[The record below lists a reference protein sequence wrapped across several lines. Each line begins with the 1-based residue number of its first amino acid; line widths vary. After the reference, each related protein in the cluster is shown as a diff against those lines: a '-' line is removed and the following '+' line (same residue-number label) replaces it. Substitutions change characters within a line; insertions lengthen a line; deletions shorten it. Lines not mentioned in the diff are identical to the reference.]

1 MPYSQF
7 TSVGKVKETFQ
18 LRTIEGVRFL
28 PELEPITPSET
39 LLNYLAESLPVAIAT
54 GSEKARS
61 EGIVYPVLLEVRRL
75 LNREISLF
83 SGEDFTVDESVG
95 LNGVCDFLL
104 SRSPEQLDIETP
116 AVIIIE
122 AKKADLKSGLGQ
134 CIASMI
140 AAQRFNEAK
149 NRSIPTIYGSVSNGS
164 QWRFIQLQ
172 GSIVTIDL
180 ADYPLPPV
188 DQILAF
194 LVFMAQNCALN

>member
-7 TSVGKVKETFQ
+7 TSVGKVKETFH
-18 LRTIEGVRFL
+18 LSTIEGVRFL
-28 PELEPITPSET
+28 PPLEPIAPSDT
-39 LLNYLAESLPVAIAT
+39 LENFLAESLPVAIAT

-83 SGEDFTVDESVG
+83 SGEEFTVDESVG

-104 SRSPEQLDIETP
+104 SRSPEQLDIEAP

-149 NRSIPTIYGSVSNGS
+149 GKIIPTIYGCVSNGS
-164 QWRFIQLQ
+164 QWRFLQLQ
-172 GSIVTIDL
+172 GSTVTIDL
-180 ADYPLPPV
+180 TDYPLPPV

-194 LVFMAQNCALN
+194 LVWMAQNG